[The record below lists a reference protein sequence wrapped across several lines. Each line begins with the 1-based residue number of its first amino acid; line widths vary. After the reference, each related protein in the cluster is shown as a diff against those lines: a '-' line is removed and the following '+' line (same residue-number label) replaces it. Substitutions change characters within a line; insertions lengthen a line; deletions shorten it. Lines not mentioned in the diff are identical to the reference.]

1 MPGEGL
7 CASAGSCSSWGDSH
21 YVTFDGTP
29 YSFRDNCTHVLMRE
43 IRPRH
48 GNLTVLLDNHHCG
61 AAASASASA
70 SCPRAL
76 HIRYAST
83 DIVLTTETAASG
95 REEGLVR
102 TGGRA
107 PSLREPLYLVG

>member
-1 MPGEGL
+1 MHVALGEGL

-61 AAASASASA
+61 AMASA

-76 HIRYAST
+76 SVCYESSEV
-83 DIVLTTETAASG
+83 VLTTETAASG
-95 REEGLVR
+95 QEEGLVR
-102 TGGRA
+102 AGGHGRQDPA
-107 PSLREPLYLVG
+107 